1 MFCLLIKAHLK
12 KKNRGNLSFFCIFT
26 ARHRVHRSSLCLA
39 PWILLLMLDS
49 ICPENTCR
57 WQEPRHWGGDSHV
70 CHAALFP
77 ANGAALSKCLDLAE
91 PPVNRVWEFPLP
103 GGCEPGDCEPGELW
117 CVALLA
123 QHRARGDPSPAA
135 LAREALTISTSEMLS
150 KLSTCTSTPTGMAGP
165 GDGAWQEHL
174 LFLFEL

>member
-1 MFCLLIKAHLK
+1 MSGSLDPTVYAGQHLP
-12 KKNRGNLSFFCIFT
+12 REHILV
-26 ARHRVHRSSLCLA
+26 ARAWTL
-39 PWILLLMLDS
+39 
-49 ICPENTCR
+49 
-57 WQEPRHWGGDSHV
+57 GDDDHV
-70 CHAALFP
+70 CHAALSP

-91 PPVNRVWEFPLP
+91 PPVTRVWEFPLP
-103 GGCEPGDCEPGELW
+103 GGFEPGELW

-123 QHRARGDPSPAA
+123 QHRARGDPLPTD
-135 LAREALTISTSEMLS
+135 LAEEALTMSTSEMLS